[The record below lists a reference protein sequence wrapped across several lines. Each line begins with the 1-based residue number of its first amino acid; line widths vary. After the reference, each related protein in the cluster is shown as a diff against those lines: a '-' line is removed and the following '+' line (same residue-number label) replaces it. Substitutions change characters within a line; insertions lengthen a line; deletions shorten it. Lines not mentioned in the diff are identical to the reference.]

1 MTNRPSAVNNKCF
14 AFPKAS
20 GSVDTFF
27 FFFKLFYFS
36 FCYLVGILHFCFYVG
51 IFRDCYSPSGPCLL
65 SHPVLR
71 PCPWILSVLWICS
84 LQLRWGLGST
94 WLPAVCLGP

>member
-27 FFFKLFYFS
+27 FLNFLLLF
-36 FCYLVGILHFCFYVG
+36 
-51 IFRDCYSPSGPCLL
+51 LL
-65 SHPVLR
+65 SSGYTSFLLLR
-71 PCPWILSVLWICS
+71 GH
-84 LQLRWGLGST
+84 LQGLLFT
-94 WLPAVCLGP
+94 L